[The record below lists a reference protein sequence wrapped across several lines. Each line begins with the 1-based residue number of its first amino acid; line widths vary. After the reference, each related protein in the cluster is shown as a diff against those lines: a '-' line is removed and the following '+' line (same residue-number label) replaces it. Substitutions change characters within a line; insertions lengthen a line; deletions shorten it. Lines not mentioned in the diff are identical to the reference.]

1 MYNIYWMFRCGHE
14 VQGGMSHSPQVP
26 VPYAIVDPQD
36 PEDLDLL
43 AEADAWAVL
52 APDLTDPHI
61 AALLQ
66 GVRDL
71 SLDPGVVEPEPEV
84 NPAASES
91 SCSES
96 ESVSG
101 GSAETDIRW
110 YAVWQVPNQPEGGLP
125 VIGIHTSGGPL
136 AYRRILEA
144 NRNEFS
150 SIRSQRADSRA
161 AAQALFGSE
170 AAIHQMD
177 PELAERIIRWS

>member
-1 MYNIYWMFRCGHE
+1 
-14 VQGGMSHSPQVP
+14 MSHSPQVP
-26 VPYAIVDPQD
+26 VPYAIEDSQD

-125 VIGIHTSGGPL
+125 VIGIHTSVGPL

-161 AAQALFGSE
+161 AAQALFRSE
-170 AAIHQMD
+170 AAVHQVD